1 MDLLRSSAA
10 APRRPSDTD
19 LTTSRLSGSYQRE
32 AQAEQ
37 TRRTEL
43 ASSIRAILISAD
55 TDTTALQSFLSKS
68 PHAALA
74 RDENGRTPLHTA
86 AELGRTAALDMLIA
100 RKEVD
105 IDAVD
110 SSKQTALH
118 LAVANGSRKCVEQ
131 LLRAGGDAQLVDDK
145 GHLARSYVPKGE
157 EGQEMRDLFD
167 NPPRVVKR
175 GGGGKKKGKGKKNR
189 SEVEFEACSAVGMS
203 EEEENGGTVTCSVPE
218 MTVESIQ
225 AVDEPNIGSVRS
237 VPEVVFTA
245 ASVEK
250 AQAKTYE
257 IADWEQEGEEDDES
271 GLWSED
277 SDDEDPATRA
287 TPPQGMQKT
296 LCEAFHGSFWEPNGD
311 PMWTHGS
318 VWDLV
323 YDDGDEAV
331 RRRGAGKKW
340 FHLSATSVDWA
351 KDLARNICAERSG
364 CTGEQSK
371 GVCKYMAGV
380 FKDVDH
386 EGPVRKHHFD
396 REWSDKCKLGKD
408 EMYAVVLPIIDV
420 DKQDYLH
427 LARTHHSNFLER
439 ARTKKPLGLDSL
451 DSYPDDPH
459 LKTMMQLSTLFSHP
473 LPRSL
478 DQSYHEYLDNSKIE
492 RLDHD
497 QVLTRYIGRLKT
509 NSSKEKISNDLG
521 SAENKDDGH
530 NDLITVPNFWLF
542 KIDSDTIITLYPERW
557 DNENESHLHDHVLG
571 LVNSNCD
578 NIWED
583 NFTDNVA
590 ATILKSCLSFEA
602 KAFAECTNPRNPRE
616 FHDVEVTYSKGYANS
631 IAEMYME
638 LCDRFEKL
646 KEGLGSISKDPTEF
660 YREVKEETKIL
671 INADDNIAEIN
682 MIKRILRN
690 QTRTLDMFRR
700 VVWPDHEWIV
710 GGLEEKFP
718 AFEVFEQLETEAER
732 VRAMAV
738 TILDLRQREAA
749 IEDTLNQGE
758 QSTMLFIFTTVTV
771 LFSPLSL
778 VCGILAMPVAGF
790 PESWDAS
797 PLAKVFGF
805 ATLGTAGLCVL
816 MWALYKIYQAF
827 EVRQRNKERRQTRPH
842 ISLTSTAPLGSTTP
856 GRKAGQR
863 PGIWPFGGFQGPRG
877 GLGMRF
883 RGSKRREDFGEG
895 IIMDGRVPRSMGQME
910 IDPEKGV

>member
-43 ASSIRAILISAD
+43 ASTIQSILKSAD
-55 TDTTALQSFLSKS
+55 PDTTALQSFLSKS

-86 AELGRTAALDMLIA
+86 AELSRTAALDMLIT

-118 LAVANGSRKCVEQ
+118 LAVANGSRKCVER
-131 LLRAGGDAQLVDDK
+131 LLRAGADAQLVDDK
-145 GHLARSYVPKGE
+145 GHLARWYVPKGK

-175 GGGGKKKGKGKKNR
+175 GGGGKKKGKGKENR
-189 SEVEFEACSAVGMS
+189 SEVEFEACSAVRVS
-203 EEEENGGTVTCSVPE
+203 DEEEENGGAVTSSVPE
-218 MTVESIQ
+218 MTVQSIQ
-225 AVDEPNIGSVRS
+225 AVDEPNIRSVSS
-237 VPEVVFTA
+237 VPEVVFTT

-250 AQAKTYE
+250 AQAKTYNPSWE
-257 IADWEQEGEEDDES
+257 GKVADWEQEGEEDDES
-271 GLWSED
+271 RLGSED
-277 SDDEDPATRA
+277 LDDEDAATPAP
-287 TPPQGMQKT
+287 PPQGMQKK
-296 LCEAFHGSFWEPNGD
+296 LCEAFQGSFWEPNGD

-340 FHLSATSVDWA
+340 FHLSATSIDWA

-371 GVCKYMAGV
+371 DICRYMAEV

-386 EGPVRKHHFD
+386 EGPIRKHHFD
-396 REWSDKCKLGKD
+396 REWSDHCDLGKD

-420 DKQDYLH
+420 DKQGYLH
-427 LARTHHSNFLER
+427 LARTHHS
-439 ARTKKPLGLDSL
+439 D
-451 DSYPDDPH
+451 PDDPH
-459 LKTMMQLSTLFSHP
+459 LKNMMQLSTLFNHP

-478 DQSYHEYLDNSKIE
+478 DQSYHEYLDNDKIQ

-497 QVLTRYIGRLKT
+497 QVLARYIGRLRT

-521 SAENKDDGH
+521 SAEDKDVAH
-530 NDLITVPNFWLF
+530 NDLITVPHFWLF
-542 KIDSDTIITLYPERW
+542 KIDSNTIITLYPERW
-557 DNENESHLHDHVLG
+557 DNENESRLHDHVLG
-571 LVNSNCD
+571 LVNSNCG
-578 NIWED
+578 NIYTA
-583 NFTDNVA
+583 NFSDNVA

-602 KAFAECTNPRNPRE
+602 KAFAKCPNPRNPRE

-631 IAEMYME
+631 IAEMYMQ

-690 QTRTLDMFRR
+690 QTRTIDMFRR
-700 VVWPDHEWIV
+700 VVWPDREWIV

-816 MWALYKIYQAF
+816 MWALYKLYQAF
-827 EVRQRNKERRQTRPH
+827 EVRQRNKERRQT
-842 ISLTSTAPLGSTTP
+842 T
-856 GRKAGQR
+856 GRKAGQQ
-863 PGIWPFGGFQGPRG
+863 PGIWPFSGFQGSRG

-883 RGSKRREDFGEG
+883 RGSKRREDLGEG
-895 IIMDGRVPRSMGQME
+895 VIVDGRTPRGMGQME